1 MRDENGNNPLEYGR
15 AWVEIDLDALAH
27 NASEFRSM
35 LPKGCELM
43 AVVKSDAYG
52 HGAEKVAWR
61 LQREGVGAFAVVS
74 VAEGVRLRGQ
84 GVGGEILVLGY
95 TDARDAGFLSEYD
108 LSQLVVD
115 GAHAKSLNETGHE
128 LRVHIAIDTGMHRLG
143 VEPSN
148 FEEIESIFRCKNLR
162 IEGVATHF
170 ASSDSRSQGDVDFT
184 NLQTERFSALVGALK
199 GKGHD
204 VGKLHTQA
212 SYGFLN
218 YPGIECDYARLG
230 IALYG
235 VLSEDGETV
244 AKPSL
249 RPVMSVRAYV
259 AQVRDVGAG
268 ESVSYGRTY
277 WTERPTRLATV
288 SIGYA
293 DGVPRAMSG
302 KGGFCAVHGRRAP
315 IVGRI
320 CMDLMMIDVTGIDS
334 VKAGDVVTVIGRDGG
349 ETIRCEDFAAASG
362 TITNEVLSRL
372 GGRLPKV
379 YIEQR
384 SV

>member
-1 MRDENGNNPLEYGR
+1 MRDDSGNRPLEYGR
-15 AWVEIDLDALAH
+15 AWIEIDLDALAH
-27 NASEFRSM
+27 NANELRSM

-52 HGAEKVAWR
+52 HGAEQVAWR

-74 VAEGVRLRGQ
+74 AAEGVRLRGQ
-84 GVGGEILVLGY
+84 GVGGDILVLGY
-95 TDARDAGFLSEYD
+95 THAGDAGFLSEYD
-108 LSQLVVD
+108 LLQLVAD
-115 GAHAKSLNETGHE
+115 GAHAKSLNESGHA
-128 LRVHIAIDTGMHRLG
+128 LRVHVAIDTGMHRLG
-143 VEPSN
+143 VEPAN
-148 FEEIESIFRCKNLR
+148 FDEIEGIFKCENLKV
-162 IEGVATHF
+162 EGVATHF
-170 ASSDSRSQGDVDFT
+170 ASADGRSCADVEFT
-184 NLQTERFSALVGALK
+184 NLQMERFCALVGALK
-199 GKGHD
+199 GKGYD
-204 VGKLHTQA
+204 VGRLHTQA

-218 YPGIECDYARLG
+218 YPGIECDYARMG

-235 VLSEDGETV
+235 MLSVDGETV

-268 ESVSYGRTY
+268 ESVSYGRIYT
-277 WTERPTRLATV
+277 TDRPAKLATV

-302 KGGFCAVHGRRAP
+302 NGGFCAVHGRKAP

-334 VKAGDVVTVIGRDGG
+334 VAAGDVVTVIGRDGD
-349 ETIRCEDFAAASG
+349 ETIRCEDIAAASG
-362 TITNEVLSRL
+362 TITNEVACRF